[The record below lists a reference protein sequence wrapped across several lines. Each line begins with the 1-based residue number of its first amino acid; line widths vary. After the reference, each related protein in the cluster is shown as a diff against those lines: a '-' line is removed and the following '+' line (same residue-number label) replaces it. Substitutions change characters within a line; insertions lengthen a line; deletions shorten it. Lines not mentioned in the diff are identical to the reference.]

1 MLIGIATG
9 CCSVQDAV
17 QNLLTSFNYLYFICI
32 ATYETSID
40 GSIFFNLYYL
50 YCLSIFQRTCCFRFK
65 SGCKGKRFIFNCQFF
80 SEVFF
85 YFLFQLVSQ
94 TLLRKGK
101 NNYKRKSKTVLFA
114 NRTAKIRTF
123 RFIFQTFSKVF
134 LFLCLSRL
142 TLYH

>member
-1 MLIGIATG
+1 MLPVFALFRMPYKIYW
-9 CCSVQDAV
+9 
-17 QNLLTSFNYLYFICI
+17 LLPITCISFVLLPMKQVL
-32 ATYETSID
+32 TVL
-40 GSIFFNLYYL
+40 FFNLYYL

-65 SGCKGKRFIFNCQFF
+65 SGCKGKRFIFNCQIF

-85 YFLFQLVSQ
+85 IFFFNSFLRLSCE
-94 TLLRKGK
+94 RERIIIKE
-101 NNYKRKSKTVLFA
+101 KSKTVFFA

-123 RFIFQTFSKVF
+123 RFIFQTFSEVF

>member
-1 MLIGIATG
+1 MVVALFRMPYKIYW
-9 CCSVQDAV
+9 
-17 QNLLTSFNYLYFICI
+17 LLSSTCISFVLLPMKQVL
-32 ATYETSID
+32 TVL
-40 GSIFFNLYYL
+40 FFNLYYL

-65 SGCKGKRFIFNCQFF
+65 SGCKGKRFIFNCQIF

-85 YFLFQLVSQ
+85 IFFFNSFLRLSCE
-94 TLLRKGK
+94 RERIIIKE
-101 NNYKRKSKTVLFA
+101 KSKTVFFA

-123 RFIFQTFSKVF
+123 RFIFQTFSEVF